1 MKNMQLQVCSRQ
13 EAESLP
19 GRPGWAVISITDSV
33 SAFGP
38 ARLCPGWL
46 AIHRVQFHDADPSV
60 DDSELHIMMNRED
73 ASGIVEFVRQ
83 YAPQVDGFMIHC
95 NEGISRSQGVAAWIA
110 DAHNLPVFALHPGV
124 SDTDFALNPR
134 FNKYVYELL
143 KAEAAK

>member
-1 MKNMQLQVCSRQ
+1 MKLQICTRE
-13 EAESLP
+13 EAENLA
-19 GRPGWAVISITDSV
+19 GRPNWAVISITDPM

-38 ARLCPGWL
+38 ARLSAGWR
-46 AIHRVQFHDADPSV
+46 AIHRVEFQDTDPRIE
-60 DDSELHIMMNRED
+60 DPEQHIMMNRED
-73 ASGIVEFVRQ
+73 ASSIVEFVRQ

>member
-19 GRPGWAVISITDSV
+19 GRPDWAVISITDPVSV
-33 SAFGP
+33 FGP
-38 ARLCPGWL
+38 AKLKPGWL
-46 AIHRVQFHDADPSV
+46 AVHRVNFQDADPSI
-60 DDSELHIMMNRED
+60 DDPELTIMMSRED
-73 ASGIVEFVRQ
+73 ARGIIEFVRQ
-83 YAPQVDGFMIHC
+83 YAHRVEGFMVHC

-124 SDTDFALNPR
+124 SDTDFALDPR

-143 KAEAAK
+143 KTESTK